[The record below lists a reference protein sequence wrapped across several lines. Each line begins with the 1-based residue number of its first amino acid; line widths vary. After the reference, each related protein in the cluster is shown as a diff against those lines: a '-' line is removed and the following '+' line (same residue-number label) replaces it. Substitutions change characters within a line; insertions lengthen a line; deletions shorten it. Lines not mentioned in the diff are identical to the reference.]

1 MSVRIRGKKRDELI
15 QNWLQGRESDE
26 YDVIPTKNE
35 GKYIIRHKVKNNNI
49 TEEINSEENISEQTS
64 FARDSF
70 GNREQNIPEQN
81 IPEQNEEKQT
91 FNEPEIIK
99 PSKKQQTFTLDN
111 NLGTDIL
118 NQLKYI
124 QSSFHEFNEERRKKQ
139 EKKAKKK
146 EMKHIIHKEF
156 AKNRVMIEDSD
167 NEEDYNNNEPQQ
179 TSFACD
185 FKGNRQV
192 VYIEKPSPVKTRR
205 RLNLLNRYK

>member
-1 MSVRIRGKKRDELI
+1 MSVRIRGKKREEII

-26 YDVIPTKNE
+26 FDVIPTKNE
-35 GKYIIRHKVKNNNI
+35 GKYIIRHKVKNNH
-49 TEEINSEENISEQTS
+49 SESNISEQTS

-70 GNREQNIPEQN
+70 GNREENETEQNISETPDIQEQNIQEQNIQEQN
-81 IPEQNEEKQT
+81 IPEQT
-91 FNEPEIIK
+91 YNEPESFK
-99 PSKKQQTFTLDN
+99 HKKQQSFKLDHG
-111 NLGTDIL
+111 LGTDIL
-118 NQLKYI
+118 NQLKNI

-167 NEEDYNNNEPQQ
+167 DDEEYKNNEPQI
-179 TSFACD
+179 
-185 FKGNRQV
+185 
-192 VYIEKPSPVKTRR
+192 VYVEKPAPIRTRR